1 MTEAPSRSRSSAD
14 PTARRAEYAYAA
26 VIVAAAS
33 LLGFLVRSRL
43 KTIDVAM
50 VFLLAVVLIASRY
63 RRGPALFASVLS
75 IAVFDFVFVPPYY
88 TFNVH
93 DTAYFLTFGVMLVV
107 ALTMSR
113 LTARIREEADISREH
128 EHRTAALYAL
138 DRELAGVRDRTEQL
152 ALIAEHLGR
161 TVDGQAMVLLAA
173 DIGTDHG
180 LPRWPDGEVFE
191 SPAVRVAAAW
201 AYQHGEP
208 AGWGMPRCAEAEAL
222 VIPLRTATETLGIVV
237 LNPGDPE
244 RRLDDAARQ
253 TVLALAEL
261 ASVALERAMLGQR
274 HEQARVEVE
283 AERLRT
289 ALLSS
294 LSHDLRTPLASIEG
308 AASSLLQRP
317 EGMPAEVRTELAET
331 VLEES
336 RRMTRLVTNL
346 LDMIRVETGAL
357 AVRKAWQPLEEALGV
372 ALLRLDQRLSA
383 HPVKARLPTD
393 LPLVPIDELLIEQVF
408 INLLENAARY
418 TPPGTPITITA
429 WPDDGAV
436 VVEVADRGPGIPA
449 GQEEAVF
456 GRFYRATP
464 AERSDAG
471 AGSGLGLTIC
481 RGIIAAHGGRIWAEA
496 RAEGG
501 AAIRFTLPLVGPPV
515 DALPAD
521 PIESRGDSA

>member
-1 MTEAPSRSRSSAD
+1 MSRASALSHVAAD
-14 PTARRAEYAYAA
+14 RDARRAEYFYATL
-26 VIVAAAS
+26 IVAAAS
-33 LLGFLVRSRL
+33 LLGLAFRSRL

-50 VFLLAVVLIASRY
+50 VFLLAVVLVASRY
-63 RRGPALFASVLS
+63 RRGPALLASVLG

-93 DTAYFLTFGVMLVV
+93 DTSYFLTFGVMLAV
-107 ALTMSR
+107 ALAMSR
-113 LTARIREEADISREH
+113 LTARIREEAETSREH
-128 EHRTAALYAL
+128 EQRTAALYAL
-138 DRELAGVRDRTEQL
+138 DRELAGARDREEQL
-152 ALIAEHLGR
+152 GLIARHLEQAVEGEATVVLGDQAGR
-161 TVDGQAMVLLAA
+161 DR
-173 DIGTDHG
+173 G
-180 LPRWPDGEVFE
+180 LPRWPEGGVFE

-201 AYQHGEP
+201 VFQHGDA

-222 VIPLRTATETLGIVV
+222 AVPLRTANETLAVVV
-237 LNPGDPE
+237 LDPGDPE
-244 RRLDDAARQ
+244 RRLSDAARQ

-261 ASVALERAMLGQR
+261 ASLTLERAMLADR
-274 HEQARVEVE
+274 NERARVEVE

-294 LSHDLRTPLASIEG
+294 LSHDLRTPLAGIEG
-308 AASSLLQRP
+308 AASSLLQSP
-317 EGMPAEVRTELAET
+317 DSMPAEVRTELTEAI
-331 VLEES
+331 LEES

-418 TPPGTPITITA
+418 TPPGTPISITA
-429 WPDDGAV
+429 WPEDGAV
-436 VVEVADRGPGIPA
+436 VVEVADRGPGIAP
-449 GQEEAVF
+449 GEEEAIF

-481 RGIIAAHGGRIWAEA
+481 RGIIAAHGGRIWAES
-496 RAEGG
+496 RPGG
-501 AAIRFTLPLVGPPV
+501 GTAIRFTLPLEGPPME
-515 DALPAD
+515 ALPAD
-521 PIESRGDSA
+521 PVEIPGSA